1 MKKATRLAYG
11 ETLVELGGINENI
24 VVLDGDLS
32 KSTMTHLFGEAYPER
47 FFNMGIAEQNLYGTA
62 AGLATTGKVVFAST
76 FAMFATGR
84 AYEIIRNAIVY
95 TSLNV
100 KICASHAGLTVGE
113 DGGSHQAIED
123 LALMRVL
130 PGMIVINPCDEIT
143 TRKAV
148 FQIAKMEGPTY
159 LRLGRLAVDPVYNE
173 TVDFQIGKGI
183 VLTEGNDITL
193 MATGL
198 MVQEAVKAEKLLRE
212 AGIQVRLVDM
222 HTIKPIDK
230 DLIIKCAKETKGI
243 ITIEEHSV
251 IGGLGSAVSEVLSQ
265 NCPTKMKIMGVQ
277 DKFGESGKPMELLE
291 KHGLTETHI
300 VNEVIEFLK

>member
-11 ETLVELGGINENI
+11 ETLVELGEINENV

-32 KSTMTHLFGEAYPER
+32 KSTMTHLFGETYPER

-148 FQIAKMEGPTY
+148 FQIANLEGPTY

-198 MVQEAVKAEKLLRE
+198 MVQEAIKAEKLLRE

-230 DLIIKCAKETKGI
+230 ELIIKCAKETKGI

-265 NCPTKMKIMGVQ
+265 NHPTKMKIMGVQ

-291 KHGLTETHI
+291 KHGLSETHI